1 MSVTTASQWFDLI
14 RKEATG
20 AVERTVDRFA
30 GTRDAEGETALMLAV
45 RLQAVRLIPVLA
57 PFEKGF
63 TNQAGE
69 MALQIAMDQGAL
81 ACVQALL
88 PYESHLRFVCGT
100 TPLHYAASLDQTAC
114 LPQLAQY
121 WGNYRDDRGETALD
135 VAAQAGHPAS
145 VDLLMS
151 SDQFG
156 YEDIDNAVAVA
167 DAAGHRELAAEMRH
181 RKAQMHRENIQ
192 PTPQY
197 SYDTSPTPGQIL
209 KAINPNA
216 SLLSGTLRSGLADSR
231 EYRRGTAD
239 REPVR
244 ERAQPSRSRVHDRAY
259 DSEGTISKSKRPDTL
274 TIREMREMR
283 VTESRGTRATRDV
296 SPIDT
301 DPSGQRGTTS
311 NFPRELV
318 TAATAATPAEP
329 TGRSH
334 IMESSTGFVMPQLTC
349 DCRSC
354 KNVFRQLQ
362 SRIMILEEENK
373 ALYRRIATLTE
384 KEPLPQFKFNPN
396 DDLLTKIDKMLDD
409 PPVFDPQP
417 MNREEILSY
426 TQERDRRAQAMARG
440 PPRESHYRVPPKA
453 TTTTLSSHHRQEFQ
467 EIKEDTERERRQEY
481 HRPQPVLDKEPC
493 DTPYVEACGREV
505 SPTPAVDL
513 IQSNY
518 LERLQ
523 TPRTCSQ
530 ITEISAFGKSCHA
543 DIPNEMEVAYEIE
556 PAGKGRRA
564 SSRKAAKALKGKA
577 AMRALET
584 NATYGF
590 EDPTVPTLHQDEF
603 DKRSQALLTESNLG
617 RKTLGQTTSLTPQPN
632 VSMSEATEAGRR
644 RPASR
649 STSRKKRVC

>member
-14 RKEATG
+14 RREATG

-30 GTRDAEGETALMLAV
+30 GTRDAEGETALILAV

-69 MALQIAMDQGAL
+69 MALQIAMDQGTL
-81 ACVQALL
+81 PCIQALL

-100 TPLHYAASLDQTAC
+100 TPLHYAASLDLTAC

-121 WGNYRDDRGETALD
+121 WGNYRDDKGETALD

-156 YEDIDNAVAVA
+156 YEDIDNAVMMAE
-167 DAAGHRELAAEMRH
+167 AAGHRDLAAEMRQ

-192 PTPQY
+192 PSPQY

-216 SLLSGTLRSGLADSR
+216 SLLSGTSRSGLTDSR
-231 EYRRGTAD
+231 ECRRGATD
-239 REPVR
+239 RDPSKDRVYS
-244 ERAQPSRSRVHDRAY
+244 SRSRTRDRAY
-259 DSEGTISKSKRPDTL
+259 DVEPTPSKPKRPETI

-283 VTESRGTRATRDV
+283 VTESRGTRAARDV

-301 DPSGQRGTTS
+301 EPPGQRVLAP
-311 NFPRELV
+311 NFPRELTTTV
-318 TAATAATPAEP
+318 TSTET
-329 TGRSH
+329 TDRSH
-334 IMESSTGFVMPQLTC
+334 LLEGTTGFVMPQLNC

-373 ALYRRIATLTE
+373 ALYRRIASLTE
-384 KEPLPQFKFNPN
+384 KEPLPQFNFNPN

-426 TQERDRRAQAMARG
+426 TQERERKTQAATRG
-440 PPRESHYRVPPKA
+440 PVRESQYRVPSKA
-453 TTTTLSSHHRQEFQ
+453 PSYPRRDPQEPRGDSEREHRQEY
-467 EIKEDTERERRQEY
+467 R
-481 HRPQPVLDKEPC
+481 RPQPIIDRVPHEA
-493 DTPYVEACGREV
+493 PYVEPYGREV

-530 ITEISAFGKSCHA
+530 ITEISNFGKSGHT
-543 DIPNEMEVAYEIE
+543 DVQNEVEVVSEVE
-556 PAGKGRRA
+556 TVGKGRR
-564 SSRKAAKALKGKA
+564 STSRKALKAQKGKA
-577 AMRALET
+577 AMRELEANT
-584 NATYGF
+584 NYSLEEPIT
-590 EDPTVPTLHQDEF
+590 PLLHQDDF
-603 DKRSQALLTESNLG
+603 GKQGQALLTESQLG
-617 RKTLGQTTSLTPQPN
+617 RRALGHTTSLTPQPN
-632 VSMSEATEAGRR
+632 FSMGEGAELGKKRSG
-644 RPASR
+644 SR